1 MIILSSTLRLL
12 LYKCQTASDSFPLS
26 RPNNNKRC
34 LGHMRDENKPEDLEK
49 AAEVFNV
56 LAERIKIIVDANS

>member
-1 MIILSSTLRLL
+1 
-12 LYKCQTASDSFPLS
+12 
-26 RPNNNKRC
+26 
-34 LGHMRDENKPEDLEK
+34 MRDENKPEDLEK